1 MDRIRTADV
10 LAEAPSFRDLL
21 LPTPILKSLEAA
33 GYLRPSPVQHAAI
46 PLTRLGLDVI
56 IQAKAGTGKTL
67 VFAITI
73 TESIDRSATFPQ
85 ALVLAPTREVALQA
99 ADVIT
104 EAAAGTRSPAL
115 SVATLIGG
123 LPTAEDERI
132 LRRKCHVIVG
142 TPGRILS
149 LIQRGSL
156 VTQGISMLVLDEAD
170 KLLSSDFSEVVHQV
184 IAAIPVTRQILAL
197 SATYTP
203 SVAEQLKEL
212 MHQPH
217 EVMLCAETTSL
228 LGIAHY
234 YKDVAAAAA
243 GGRGGTSSA
252 VSSDEKSRI
261 SPESTSIKRVDTYI
275 IKRRVLLD
283 VLSSISFHQ
292 AVIFCNSKATA
303 DTLSENLITAGHA
316 AACLSS
322 DKDQLQRIDILN
334 SLRSFGLRIV
344 VATDVAARGIDLDR
358 VNLVVNFDVPAAPA
372 TLMHRVGRA
381 GRFGTRGTA
390 ISLVY
395 GNAEK
400 DDLKRAV
407 VAAAGGNVFPLPDEL
422 PIGWSAAQLL
432 DVAADNGK
440 GYDEH
445 QGVKE
450 HVKVI
455 SNGVPSSSRVHVPFY
470 GRFSGENP
478 SDDRGSERSI
488 DTDMEISKIISSVSL
503 WPGEQ
508 GTPFPKPEGA
518 WPLQL
523 AELSPAMQGDRNMKP
538 AEPAASSSLLPPTI
552 VPQIEAI
559 EPLSPL
565 TSIFTHY
572 SDIVKSLELDLQ
584 RTPESESETLAVLEQ
599 AFSFSGSTVFRR
611 TTASLAEEDTDA
623 SEAVESKKVYIPG
636 GHFYDQQQQPQ
647 VEERQR
653 RPLGSAQVSAYTRQ
667 VAQEE
672 RDHTR
677 ALAEESALLESM
689 ATGDSSYFYDNDQYF
704 ERDDE
709 FDENGYY
716 KNPRGQRR
724 INYQNYHQG
733 HYDQQ
738 IAEKETETDNFDP
751 VAMDSLANEAAWR
764 QYWYDHYKQYGYWPG
779 GSPTTSTV
787 PVQPPSTLQ
796 IPSPTQILPPAASP
810 AIYSVVTPGS
820 ATTATVTAASPSLPV
835 EVGGWSPHQGTPP
848 NTAAVVASCADQAG
862 YVRVP
867 AQILQ
872 RYLEL
877 EWQQW
882 QNRFFGGGS
891 SGGGMPSD
899 V

>member
-1 MDRIRTADV
+1 MERIRTADV

-21 LPTPILKSLEAA
+21 LPAPVVKSLEAA

-73 TESIDRSATFPQ
+73 TEIVDRSATFPQ

-104 EAAAGTRSPAL
+104 EAAVGTPSPSL

-132 LRRKCHVIVG
+132 LRRKCHVVVG
-142 TPGRILS
+142 TPGRVLS
-149 LIQRGSL
+149 LIERGSL

-203 SVAEQLKEL
+203 TVAEQLKGL

-234 YKDVAAAAA
+234 YKAITASD
-243 GGRGGTSSA
+243 GGADGGTSSA
-252 VSSDEKSRI
+252 LSSDATPRI
-261 SPESTSIKRVDTYI
+261 SQGNASIRRIDTYAL
-275 IKRRVLLD
+275 KRKVLLE
-283 VLSSISFHQ
+283 LLYSISFHQ
-292 AVIFCNSKATA
+292 AVVFCNGKLTA
-303 DTLSENLITAGHA
+303 DTLAEDLIAAGHA

-322 DKDQLQRIDILN
+322 DKDQLQRIDVLN

-358 VNLVVNFDVPAAPA
+358 VNLVVNFDLPAAPA

-395 GNAEK
+395 GNTER

-407 VAAAGGNVFPLPDEL
+407 MSAAGGDIFLLPDEL

-432 DVAADNGK
+432 DVAAVNSRGNE
-440 GYDEH
+440 EH
-445 QGVKE
+445 QGVQE

-455 SNGVPSSSRVHVPFY
+455 SNGMPSSSKVLPLY
-470 GRFSGENP
+470 GQSSVENQ
-478 SDDRGSERSI
+478 SNGQGDDKKSM
-488 DTDMEISKIISSVSL
+488 DTAIEDSSSKIISSVSL
-503 WPGEQ
+503 WPEEQ
-508 GTPFPKPEGA
+508 GIPFLQPQGA

-523 AELSPAMQGDRNMKP
+523 AQLSPAMQGNSIFLES
-538 AEPAASSSLLPPTI
+538 AETAAPSLPTPTAI
-552 VPQIEAI
+552 PQREAVA
-559 EPLSPL
+559 PSSPL
-565 TSIFTHY
+565 LSSTTHY
-572 SDIVKSLELDLQ
+572 TDVVKSLELDLQ
-584 RTPESESETLAVLEQ
+584 RTPESEIESVEVLQQ
-599 AFSFSGSTVFRR
+599 AFNFSGSTVSKR
-611 TTASLAEEDTDA
+611 TRAHPAEDTNT
-623 SEAVESKKVYIPG
+623 SEALEPELVRLHTGEHHHQLEV
-636 GHFYDQQQQPQ
+636 Q
-647 VEERQR
+647 VQDRQR

-667 VAQEE
+667 LAQEE
-672 RDHTR
+672 CDHTR
-677 ALAEESALLESM
+677 ALAEEAALLESM
-689 ATGDSSYFYDNDQYF
+689 AVGETSYFYDNDLYF
-704 ERDDE
+704 EEDDE

-716 KNPRGQRR
+716 KNPRGQRQ
-724 INYQNYHQG
+724 INYQ
-733 HYDQQ
+733 QQ
-738 IAEKETETDNFDP
+738 NHRHIAETETETERIES
-751 VAMDSLANEAAWR
+751 VAMDSLENEAAWR
-764 QYWYDHYKQYGYWPG
+764 RYWYDHYNQFGYWPG
-779 GSPTTSTV
+779 GNPTTSI
-787 PVQPPSTLQ
+787 VQPQSTLQ
-796 IPSPTQILPPAASP
+796 IPSSSQLPLPATPPAP
-810 AIYSVVTPGS
+810 YSVITPGR
-820 ATTATVTAASPSLPV
+820 ATTAAATTAEATAPSPSLLM
-835 EVGGWSPHQGTPP
+835 EVGGWSPTQGTPP
-848 NTAAVVASCADQAG
+848 NTAAVVASCADQGG

-882 QNRFFGGGS
+882 QNRFFGGG
-891 SGGGMPSD
+891 GGGGTTSD